1 MLSRKTKK
9 VLALTLSLVIV
20 IFTFVG
26 CGSKTQN
33 QGTNDQGKDA
43 TGNLSGKIEIDGSS
57 TVFPITEAMAE
68 EFQKMHKDIKITVGV
83 SGTGGGFKRFTKGET
98 DISDASRPIKDK
110 EVKLAEENG
119 IKYKQV
125 KVAYDGISILVNP
138 QNDWVDN
145 LTVEELKKIWEPN
158 STVKTWKDVR
168 PEWPDKEIKL
178 YGPGTDSGTFDYF
191 TEEIIG
197 ESGRI
202 RTDFTASEDDNVLVQ
217 GIAGDKYALGYFGYA
232 YYVEN
237 KDVLKVVPINGVE
250 PTAETIENG
259 KYTPLSR
266 PLFIYVSQNSFNNKE
281 QVREFVKYYLENAR
295 DIVPETGYVPLK
307 KEVYDKQLKELL
319 SGQ

>member
-1 MLSRKTKK
+1 MLSKK
-9 VLALTLSLVIV
+9 AKKFLVLTLSLAMA
-20 IFTFVG
+20 IFVFVG
-26 CGSKTQN
+26 CGSEIQKQK
-33 QGTNDQGKDA
+33 TNDQGKVN
-43 TGNLSGKIEIDGSS
+43 TSKLSGKIEIDGSS

-68 EFQKMHKDIKITVGV
+68 EFQKMHKDVKITIGV

-110 EVKLAEENG
+110 EAKIAQENG

-125 KVAYDGISILVNP
+125 KVAYDGISVLVNP

-158 STVKTWKDVR
+158 STVKTWKDIR

-197 ESGRI
+197 ESGKI

-237 KDVLKVVPINGVE
+237 KDVLKVVPINGVK
-250 PTAETIENG
+250 PTTETIENG
-259 KYTPLSR
+259 EYTPLSR
-266 PLFIYVSQNSFNNKE
+266 PLFIYVSQDSFNNKE
-281 QVREFVKYYLENAR
+281 QVREFVKFYLKNAR

-307 KEVYDKQLKELL
+307 QEVYDKQLEELL

>member
-1 MLSRKTKK
+1 MLSKKTRKFIS
-9 VLALTLSLVIV
+9 LTLSLAIV
-20 IFTFVG
+20 IFMFVG
-26 CGSKTQN
+26 CSSQTQKQTDNN
-33 QGTNDQGKDA
+33 QGKVNAGK
-43 TGNLSGKIEIDGSS
+43 LSGKIEVDGSS

-68 EFQKMHKDIKITVGV
+68 EFQKMHKDVKITIGV

-110 EVKLAEENG
+110 EAKIAQENG
-119 IKYKQV
+119 IKYKQI
-125 KVAYDGISILVNP
+125 KIAYDGISVLVNP

-158 STVKTWKDVR
+158 SKVKTWKDIR

-197 ESGRI
+197 ESGKI

-237 KDVLKVVPINGVE
+237 KDVLKIVPINGVK
-250 PTAETIENG
+250 PTTETIEKG
-259 KYTPLSR
+259 EYTPLSR
-266 PLFIYVSQNSFNNKE
+266 PLFIYVSQDSFNNKE
-281 QVREFVKYYLENAR
+281 QVREFVKFYLKNAR

-307 KEVYDKQLKELL
+307 QEVYDKQLEELL
-319 SGQ
+319 SGK

>member
-9 VLALTLSLVIV
+9 VLALTLSLLMV

-26 CGSKTQN
+26 CGSKSQN
-33 QGTNDQGKDA
+33 QGTNDQAKANTDK
-43 TGNLSGKIEIDGSS
+43 LSGKIEIDGSS

-68 EFQKMHKDIKITVGV
+68 EFQKMYRDVKITIGV

-110 EVKLAEENG
+110 EAKLAEENG

-125 KVAYDGISILVNP
+125 KVAYDGISVLVNP

-158 STVKTWKDVR
+158 STVKTWKDIR
-168 PEWPDKEIKL
+168 PEWPDKEIRL

-197 ESGRI
+197 ESGKV

-250 PTAETIENG
+250 PTTETIENG
-259 KYTPLSR
+259 EYTPLSR
-266 PLFIYVSQNSFNNKE
+266 PLFIYVSQDSFNNKE
-281 QVREFVKYYLENAR
+281 QVREFVKFYLKNAR

-307 KEVYDKQLKELL
+307 QEAYDKQLEELL

>member
-1 MLSRKTKK
+1 MLSKKARKFIS
-9 VLALTLSLVIV
+9 LTLSLAIV
-20 IFTFVG
+20 IFMFVG
-26 CGSKTQN
+26 CSSQTQKQTDNN
-33 QGTNDQGKDA
+33 QGKVNAGK
-43 TGNLSGKIEIDGSS
+43 LSGKIEVDGSS

-68 EFQKMHKDIKITVGV
+68 EFQKMHKDVKITVGV
-83 SGTGGGFKRFTKGET
+83 SGTGGGFKRFTKGEI

-110 EVKLAEENG
+110 EAKIAQENG
-119 IKYKQV
+119 IKYKQI
-125 KVAYDGISILVNP
+125 KIAYDGISVLVNP

-158 STVKTWKDVR
+158 SKVKTWKDIR

-197 ESGRI
+197 ESGKI

-237 KDVLKVVPINGVE
+237 KDVLKIVPINGAK
-250 PTAETIENG
+250 PTTETIEKG
-259 KYTPLSR
+259 EYTPLSR
-266 PLFIYVSQNSFNNKE
+266 PLFIYVSQDSFNNKE
-281 QVREFVKYYLENAR
+281 QVREFVKFYLKNAR

-307 KEVYDKQLKELL
+307 QEVYDKQLEELL
-319 SGQ
+319 SGK

>member
-1 MLSRKTKK
+1 MLSKKARKFIS
-9 VLALTLSLVIV
+9 LTLSLAIV
-20 IFTFVG
+20 IFMFVG
-26 CGSKTQN
+26 CSSQTQKQTDNN
-33 QGTNDQGKDA
+33 QGKVNAGK
-43 TGNLSGKIEIDGSS
+43 LSGKIEVDGSS

-68 EFQKMHKDIKITVGV
+68 EFQKMHKDVKITVGV

-110 EVKLAEENG
+110 EAKIAQENG
-119 IKYKQV
+119 IKYKQI
-125 KVAYDGISILVNP
+125 KIAYDGISVLVNP

-158 STVKTWKDVR
+158 SKVKTWKDIR

-197 ESGRI
+197 ESGKI

-237 KDVLKVVPINGVE
+237 KDVLKIVPINGVK
-250 PTAETIENG
+250 PTTETIEKG
-259 KYTPLSR
+259 EYTPLSR
-266 PLFIYVSQNSFNNKE
+266 PLFIYVSQDSFNNKE
-281 QVREFVKYYLENAR
+281 QVREFVKFYLKNAR

-307 KEVYDKQLKELL
+307 QEVYDKQLEELL
-319 SGQ
+319 SGK